1 MGRKRM
7 TWKQGASLSIGDR
20 TMPLEAD
27 QTADVSYDHPLIG
40 STIEVSCIA
49 GGTLKD
55 LRGKKAQVLG
65 VIARFGQDVGYKVD
79 VDGVTRH
86 GSTKDFFLDRCVVED
101 AQPPTATS
109 AALREGLSHWGQQRD
124 YWHTDTSGLEAL
136 CFDLASV
143 TPRAA
148 VEAHGWG
155 WQFSVP
161 APMPG
166 EFGVVVCPAA
176 LHENF
181 WTTTAMVYPYRA
193 IVEEERLPNEGAVL
207 SMPFIDDHW
216 ARVFSWTYAVATK
229 MAAEGFPWE
238 QAARGIKARATA
250 TAQVLVPL
258 VSRTL
263 QRALDVRYEV
273 TGERPY
279 VSAVSAGFS
288 VVRLKAGTVGL
299 TEPPTDRRPYTVM
312 SISPS
317 VAKDPEYLEQ
327 CVIHECVHIA
337 VASEG
342 GDPHGP
348 LFIEVSEKMGLKPE
362 HRD

>member
-1 MGRKRM
+1 MGRNRM

-27 QTADVSYDHPLIG
+27 QTADVSYDHPLVG

-55 LRGKKAQVLG
+55 FRGKKAKVLG
-65 VIARFGQDVGYKVD
+65 VIARFGHDVGYKVD
-79 VDGVTRH
+79 VDGSIRH
-86 GSTKDFFLDRCVVED
+86 GSAKDFFLDRCVVED

-124 YWHTDTSGLEAL
+124 YWHTETSGLEAL

-143 TPRAA
+143 TPRAI

-181 WTTTAMVYPYRA
+181 WTMAAMVYPFRS
-193 IVEEERLPNEGAVL
+193 EDTAV
-207 SMPFIDDHW
+207 SVPFIDDHW
-216 ARVFSWTYAVATK
+216 ARVFSWTYEVAEK

-238 QAARGIKARATA
+238 QAARGVKARANA
-250 TAQVLVPL
+250 SAQVLTPL
-258 VSRTL
+258 VNRTL
-263 QRALDVRYEV
+263 QTVLEVREEM

-299 TEPPTDRRPYTVM
+299 TEPPTDRRPYTVV

-317 VAKDPEYLEQ
+317 VAKDPQYLEQ
-327 CVIHECVHIA
+327 CVLHECIHIA
-337 VASEG
+337 VASG
-342 GDPHGP
+342 GGNPHDS
-348 LFIEVSEKMGLKPE
+348 LFNRISERMGLKPE

>member
-1 MGRKRM
+1 MERNRM

-20 TMPLEAD
+20 TLPLEAD
-27 QTADVSYDHPLIG
+27 QTTDVSYEHPLVG

-55 LRGKKAQVLG
+55 FRGKKAQVLG

-79 VDGVTRH
+79 VDGTVRH
-86 GSTKDFFLDRCVVED
+86 GSAKDFFLNRCVVED

-124 YWHTDTSGLEAL
+124 YWHTEISGLEAL

-155 WQFSVP
+155 WQFTVP

-166 EFGVVVCPAA
+166 EFGIVVCPTA

-193 IVEEERLPNEGAVL
+193 EGTVL
-207 SMPFIDDHW
+207 SPPFIDDHW
-216 ARVFSWTYAVATK
+216 ARVFSWTYAIAEK

-238 QAARGIKARATA
+238 QAARGVKARAKA

-258 VSRTL
+258 VQSTL
-263 QRALDVRYEV
+263 QRALDVRYEI

-299 TEPPTDRRPYTVM
+299 TEPPTDRRPYTVL

-327 CVIHECVHIA
+327 CVIHECIHIA

-342 GDPHGP
+342 GDPHDS
-348 LFIEVSEKMGLKPE
+348 LFTEIAKKMGLETE